1 MQFKTKSLKN
11 IEIRQKLKAKYYW
24 DTPWEKKFA
33 WFPTWIEQRVVWL
46 EFYETR
52 INPCSLHYRYD
63 WENLSYENRLSQ
75 S

>member
-1 MQFKTKSLKN
+1 MQFKTKYLKN
-11 IEIRQKLKAKYYW
+11 IELRRKLKAKYPW

-33 WFPTWIEQRVVWL
+33 WFPIWIENRIVWL

-52 INPCSLHYRYD
+52 INPYNLHYGYEWRD
-63 WENLSYENRLSQ
+63 VTYENRLSQ

>member
-1 MQFKTKSLKN
+1 MQFKTKALKN
-11 IEIRQKLKAKYYW
+11 IELRQKLKAKYHW

-33 WFPTWIEQRVVWL
+33 WFPIWIENRIVWL

-52 INPCSLHYRYD
+52 ISYYNLRYRYE
-63 WENLSYENRLSQ
+63 WEDLYYENRLSQ